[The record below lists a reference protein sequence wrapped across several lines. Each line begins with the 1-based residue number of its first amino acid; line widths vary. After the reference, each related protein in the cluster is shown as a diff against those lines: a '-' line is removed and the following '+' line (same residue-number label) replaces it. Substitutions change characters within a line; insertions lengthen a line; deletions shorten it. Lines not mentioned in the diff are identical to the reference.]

1 MISGI
6 LTAILLVTF
15 IGLWIWAWSRRRQ
28 RDFTEAANLPLEDS
42 DAPLQERK
50 P

>member
-15 IGLWIWAWSRRRQ
+15 VGIWIWAWSKKRQ
-28 RDFTEAANLPLEDS
+28 PDFTETANLPLEDDTS
-42 DAPLQERK
+42 TTKERSA
-50 P
+50 